1 MPTSSEPPEKAGLA
15 AFLADHTP
23 FQGSTQDELDALADG
38 ASLTRFPAGVVVAD
52 YTSRVPAEVWMV
64 REGAVA
70 LRTTGD
76 GALIDIVTPGGIF
89 GYMPLLAGAGMDF
102 EARTTAPST
111 LVRLPEALV
120 RAQFAK
126 PSGLAF
132 LASSGWQHAAE
143 RSTLMPAPDSTP
155 VSELVRGEVLV
166 VEPGDAV
173 RDVVV
178 KMTERHVSYALVRLP
193 DGALGIFTDRDLR
206 ARVVAA
212 GVPVDVAID
221 RVMSAPARTVTTDL
235 TADSVLMEMLECGL
249 RHMPVLTP
257 RGEVV
262 GVLEDADLLAAT
274 ARQSFTLRRAIAH
287 AGTTAELQAAG
298 RRVTGTAV
306 DLFRSGT
313 KAAATSAILS
323 VVVDSLVRRALEL
336 VVAQPQNRNLDGFAW
351 LTLGSVARRE
361 AMPSSDVD
369 SALSWRDEL
378 GGQAPRLR
386 ALAAEVHGLL
396 DGSGLPSDRNG
407 AVASKAMFSRS
418 QSDWLHTA
426 QGWLSDPLRDRGLIL
441 SSLLIDG
448 RVVWGDPGLHT
459 VPAAYQRIREQHP
472 NALRL
477 QLLDALSGKM
487 RTRSLRDVLSRRGG
501 TFDLKNHAVTPV
513 VNLAR
518 WAGLTAGVTSA
529 GTPTRLQAGAEA
541 GALSERDARTLCD
554 VFAMLQRL
562 RMTHQVEQVAAGH
575 TPGDIITMSELSPL
589 NRSLL
594 GDGLREISAVRR
606 RVGNLGLTGV

>member
-1 MPTSSEPPEKAGLA
+1 MPTSSEPPETAGLA
-15 AFLADHTP
+15 AFLAAHTP
-23 FQGSTQDELDALADG
+23 FQGSTQDELDALAGG
-38 ASLTRFPAGVVVAD
+38 ASLTQFSAGVVVAD
-52 YTSRVPAEVWMV
+52 YTGRVPDEVWMV
-64 REGAVA
+64 RDGAVA

-111 LVRLPEALV
+111 LVRLPGALV

-132 LASSGWQHAAE
+132 LASSGWNHAAE

-212 GVPVDVAID
+212 GVPVDVAIE
-221 RVMSAPARTVTTDL
+221 RVMSAPARTVTIDL

-274 ARQSFTLRRAIAH
+274 ARQNFTLRRAIAQ
-287 AGTTAELQAAG
+287 AGTAAELQAAG
-298 RRVTGTAV
+298 KRVTGTAV

-313 KAAATSAILS
+313 KDTATSAILS

-336 VVAQPQNRNLDGFAW
+336 VVAQPQYRNLDGFAW

-386 ALAAEVHGLL
+386 ALAAEVHGMV
-396 DGSGLPSDRNG
+396 DASGLPSDRNG
-407 AVASKAMFSRS
+407 AVASKTMFSRS

-426 QGWLSDPLRDRGLIL
+426 Q
-441 SSLLIDG
+441 
-448 RVVWGDPGLHT
+448 
-459 VPAAYQRIREQHP
+459 
-472 NALRL
+472 
-477 QLLDALSGKM
+477 
-487 RTRSLRDVLSRRGG
+487 
-501 TFDLKNHAVTPV
+501 
-513 VNLAR
+513 
-518 WAGLTAGVTSA
+518 AG
-529 GTPTRLQAGAEA
+529 
-541 GALSERDARTLCD
+541 
-554 VFAMLQRL
+554 
-562 RMTHQVEQVAAGH
+562 
-575 TPGDIITMSELSPL
+575 
-589 NRSLL
+589 
-594 GDGLREISAVRR
+594 
-606 RVGNLGLTGV
+606 